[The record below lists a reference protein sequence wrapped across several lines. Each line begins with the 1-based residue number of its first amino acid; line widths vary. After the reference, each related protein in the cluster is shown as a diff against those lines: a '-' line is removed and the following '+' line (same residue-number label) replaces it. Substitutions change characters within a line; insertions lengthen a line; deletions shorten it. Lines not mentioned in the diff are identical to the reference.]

1 MDFGEEEFAY
11 TDRIVSNPDVL
22 IGKPVVKGTR
32 ISVERVLEL
41 IADYPSREAILSG
54 FPQLTTEDLRACLEY
69 ARALVAGK
77 EVEPPPGPHRKPRK
91 ATSTRV

>member
-1 MDFGEEEFAY
+1 MDFEDEEFAY
-11 TDRIVSNPDVL
+11 TERIVSNPDILV
-22 IGKPVVKGTR
+22 GKPVVKGTR

-41 IADYPSREAILSG
+41 LADYPNREAILTG

-77 EVEPPPGPHRKPRK
+77 EVVPPPGPHRKPRK
-91 ATSTRV
+91 ATSTHV